1 VEALPWDADG
11 DGCID
16 DSDQDGVLDP
26 ADECP
31 GQDDAVD
38 TDEDGIIDGC
48 DAFVDA
54 DDDGVEDA
62 TDACLGYDDAVDID
76 EDGTP
81 DGCDSLIDSDADGVA
96 DSLDACNGHDDA
108 VDVDEDGTPDGC
120 DELVD
125 SDADGVA
132 DSLDACNGHDDA
144 VDVDE
149 DGIVDGCDDNVVMP
163 QTPDYTIQVRLG
175 YAAQLNVTVHASGIN
190 ESIPLM
196 IEYTVDHEIIIDD
209 EPERNLDSAG
219 ETPAINNQSNFS
231 QSFELGIDSGAGL
244 YCVRIDL
251 RLPDGDWI
259 RPTANSPGALNC
271 VEVEASHFPS
281 DGVASANN
289 EIDAR
294 NAVLFLGV
302 LAVLLLLGMLVR
314 KGKAADE
321 EPRETVPQPS
331 SQDAPE

>member
-1 VEALPWDADG
+1 
-11 DGCID
+11 
-16 DSDQDGVLDP
+16 
-26 ADECP
+26 
-31 GQDDAVD
+31 
-38 TDEDGIIDGC
+38 
-48 DAFVDA
+48 
-54 DDDGVEDA
+54 
-62 TDACLGYDDAVDID
+62 VDID

-196 IEYTVDHEIIIDD
+196 IEYTVDHEIMIED
-209 EPERNLDSAG
+209 EPERNLDSAVVKSL
-219 ETPAINNQSNFS
+219 PPPINPTSTS
-231 QSFELGIDSGAGL
+231 PLSWTLTAGL
-244 YCVRIDL
+244 ASTAFASTFVYQMAIGSVRLQTTPEHSIVL
-251 RLPDGDWI
+251 RSKHLI
-259 RPTANSPGALNC
+259 SRPTALLRRTTKSMPETPFFSSVFWPFFC
-271 VEVEASHFPS
+271 C
-281 DGVASANN
+281 SACW
-289 EIDAR
+289 
-294 NAVLFLGV
+294 
-302 LAVLLLLGMLVR
+302 
-314 KGKAADE
+314 
-321 EPRETVPQPS
+321 
-331 SQDAPE
+331 

>member
-81 DGCDSLIDSDADGVA
+81 DGCD
-96 DSLDACNGHDDA
+96 
-108 VDVDEDGTPDGC
+108 
-120 DELVD
+120 ELVD

-163 QTPDYTIQVRLG
+163 QTPDYTIEVRLG
-175 YAAQLNVTVHASGIN
+175 YAAQLNVTVHTSGIN

-196 IEYTVDHEIIIDD
+196 IEYTVDHEIIFDD

-231 QSFELGIDSGAGL
+231 QSFELDIDSGAGL

-259 RPTANSPGALNC
+259 RPTANSPGALDC
-271 VEVEASHFPS
+271 VTVEASHFPS

-294 NAVLFLGV
+294 NVVLFLGV

-321 EPRETVPQPS
+321 EPHETVPQPS
-331 SQDAPE
+331 SQDAPA